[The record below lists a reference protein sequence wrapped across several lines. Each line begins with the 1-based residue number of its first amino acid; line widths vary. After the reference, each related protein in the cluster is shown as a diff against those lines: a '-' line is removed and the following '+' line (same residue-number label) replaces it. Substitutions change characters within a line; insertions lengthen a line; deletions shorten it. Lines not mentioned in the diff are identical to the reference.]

1 MENEFNTIQP
11 TASDYLTGNVD
22 AETYLKAGQQIIQE
36 ELQPQVEQL
45 NEEEA
50 EEEETQDPTFMSEAG
65 AALVGGAA
73 DAVESVGGFAELTG
87 DTLKTSFNTV
97 FGRPIDAT
105 QNPFDSRYQANDGG
119 WLDLP
124 DEWIPE
130 NQTGLGK
137 LSRGLVE
144 FGLLTLATG
153 GAGKAV
159 GAVSG
164 VGKAVGAW
172 QTYSKGNRA
181 LQFVGTA
188 GKVGL
193 EGGVADLVSSSS
205 ETGNMANLLHEH
217 TPWIAPWFTS
227 ALAVEPEDNPWLS
240 RIKTV
245 TAGAGLNWV
254 GWGISSFAKGAW
266 TAARARKAGKS
277 VDEANDLGNQAAK
290 EEYEQLE
297 LFHQNARNAESKQ
310 KAAEGYQGVD
320 PDLTP
325 ERYNP
330 SDTAFTNPS
339 NEDLRTRHHVADA
352 INDIKNG
359 GEGMSYEPL
368 LTNTAWRQITRG
380 DKNISAY
387 LKDVVDDLATEVFQE
402 KGNTLNHKEVKE
414 LIVRQTYEMTKFL
427 ENGGDIAENFS
438 KLFSRDAPNVRI
450 YRNEGKEIV
459 TGTPAQKAA
468 LQLTINSL
476 MKQAQGI
483 ATGAIHI
490 ADDTT
495 VYRQASMVFESAR
508 IALKEH
514 KKIGYMWGLDGKQ
527 MQTGLVPESMM
538 NNAKEAM
545 KKIDEDVDRY
555 VDELVRLTDEG
566 DNEGV
571 KALMEMH
578 AVSRGKVTILDQL
591 QEFFTARING
601 GEIDGVKVKGELRQ
615 QVQSTFYN
623 SVLSAVTTPVK
634 AIFGTNMIGILRPF
648 QAYAGASIG
657 QMMKGQAP
665 NAREMA
671 IAAAQID
678 ALGKA
683 FAEGFQ
689 MFKYTWDSGIHNKQL
704 PYETRFDIEKD
715 VANWKAMGQYVE
727 KYGTDSQ
734 KIAYKGIDA
743 VQTFNNSPWV
753 KYSQNAMAAGDSLA
767 RTLIGRIEMRMRAAT
782 EAADEGI
789 ELSKLTDYVKNTEE
803 KFRDTIFKKNRDGK
817 YVVTDAATKMAGD
830 EAAMTRA
837 LEGNMM
843 GWEMIGRIP
852 GMTAFFP
859 FVRTGFNS
867 LDLVFKHTPLE
878 AFRTRYQD
886 IMNGKNLEKYGLT
899 EATLPQAK
907 ALMEGRIA
915 MGSTIMGM
923 ATIAAMA
930 GNMTG
935 DYPYTKEDRD
945 AWQMAGIQPY
955 SFKFGNTYVSYK
967 NLEPFNTL
975 FAMAANMV
983 QNGDILGESYIDNG
997 MKKLVYMTAAVIVDK
1012 SMLSGVED
1020 LATLMSGDTSGQN
1033 YARVAARF
1041 ARSHLPYAGLSGQ
1054 LGSIIDANKKE
1065 AQELTELF
1073 IKRDAISKS
1082 TLPPKY
1088 DILSK
1093 DRTGKPLVHDAQ
1105 HPLLR
1110 LFNAVSPVPVVIIDG
1125 DPIREALVEMRYNL
1139 PETMN
1144 KINGVTLNAY
1154 ERSQLQKYMSMGKLR
1169 SKLEKVILDNKT
1181 WRDGLDRYKAN
1192 NLRIS
1197 EGASLYEAQFYQIVD
1212 GIFREEKKIAVER
1225 MKREIPELGERIEA
1239 RRANQQAVKTGRYE
1253 LVEKLKQ
1260 HGI

>member
-1 MENEFNTIQP
+1 METELNTINEGMP
-11 TASDYLTGNVD
+11 TIGEILDGTVD
-22 AETYLKAGQQIIQE
+22 MTERLAPTSPQL
-36 ELQPQVEQL
+36 LQ
-45 NEEEA
+45 
-50 EEEETQDPTFMSEAG
+50 EEEEEKEEKPKETDDATFMSEAG
-65 AALVGGAA
+65 AAIVGGAA

-87 DTLKTSFNTV
+87 DTLKTSFNTL

-124 DEWIPE
+124 DDWIPE
-130 NQTGLGK
+130 NKTGLGK

-144 FGLLTLATG
+144 FGLLTVTTG
-153 GAGKAV
+153 
-159 GAVSG
+159 G
-164 VGKAVGAW
+164 VGKLAKGVSFVGKAAGAW
-172 QTYSKGNRA
+172 QNYSKGSRA
-181 LQFVGTA
+181 LQFLGTGA
-188 GKVGL
+188 KIGA
-193 EGGVADLVSSSS
+193 EGAVADLVSSSS

-227 ALAVEPEDNPWLS
+227 ALAIEPEDNPWLS

-277 VDEANDLGNQAAK
+277 VDEANDLGNQAAQ
-290 EEYEQLE
+290 EEYEQLS

-310 KAAEGYQGVD
+310 AAKEGNQGID

-330 SDTAFTNPS
+330 SDTALTNPS
-339 NEDLRTRHHVADA
+339 NESLRTKHHLADA
-352 INDIKNG
+352 VNDIKTG
-359 GEGMSYEPL
+359 GDGMSYEPL

-380 DKNISAY
+380 DKNISEY
-387 LKDVVDDLATEVFQE
+387 LKEIVDDMATEIFQE
-402 KGNTLNHKEVKE
+402 KGNTLNHKEIKE
-414 LIVRQTYEMTKFL
+414 LIIRQTYEMTKFL
-427 ENGGDIAENFS
+427 ENGQDVAKNFS
-438 KLFSRDAPNVRI
+438 KLFDKDAPNVRI

-495 VYRQASMVFESAR
+495 VYRQANMVFESAR

-538 NNAKEAM
+538 KNAKQAM
-545 KKIDEDVDRY
+545 DEIDKNVDRY

-566 DNEGV
+566 DDEGV

-578 AVSRGKVTILDQL
+578 AVSGGKVTVLDQL

-601 GEIDGVKVKGELRQ
+601 GEIDGIKVKGELRQ

-623 SVLSAVTTPVK
+623 SVLSSITTPVK

-657 QMMKGQAP
+657 QVMKGQAF
-665 NAREMA
+665 NTREMA

-683 FAEGFQ
+683 FAEGFE

-704 PYETRFDIEKD
+704 PYETRFDVEKD
-715 VANWKAMGQYVE
+715 IANWKTMGQYVE
-727 KYGTDSQ
+727 QYGTESQ
-734 KIAYKGIDA
+734 KVAYRGIDV
-743 VQTFNNSPWV
+743 VQRFNNNPWV

-767 RTLIGRIEMRMRAAT
+767 RTLIGRVEMRMRAAT
-782 EAADEGI
+782 AAADKGI
-789 ELSKLTDYVKNTEE
+789 ELNKLTDYVKNTEE
-803 KFRDTIFKKNRDGK
+803 EFRDIIFKKNRDGK
-817 YVVTDAATKMAGD
+817 YIVSDEATKMAGD

-899 EATLPQAK
+899 KATLPQAQ

-915 MGSTIMGM
+915 IGSSIMGM

-955 SFKFGNTYVSYK
+955 SFKFGDTYVSYK
-967 NLEPFNTL
+967 NLEPFNTVL
-975 FAMAANMV
+975 AMAANVV
-983 QNGDILGESYIDNG
+983 QNGDILGETYIDNF
-997 MKKLVYMTAAVIVDK
+997 MKKLVFMTAAVVVDK

-1054 LGSIIDANKKE
+1054 LGTIIDANKKE
-1065 AQELTELF
+1065 AQQLHELF
-1073 IKRDAISKS
+1073 VKRDAFTKS

-1110 LFNAVSPVPVVIIDG
+1110 LFNAVSPLPVVIIDG
-1125 DPIREALVEMRYNL
+1125 DPVREGLVEMRYNL

-1144 KINGVTLNAY
+1144 KIDGVVLNAY
-1154 ERSQLQKYMSMGKLR
+1154 ERSQLQKYMSMGNLR
-1169 SKLEKVILDNKT
+1169 ARLERIIVHDKT
-1181 WRDGLDRYKAN
+1181 WRSDLDRYKAN
-1192 NLRIS
+1192 NLQVS
-1197 EGASLYEAQFYQIVD
+1197 DGAKLYSSRFYRMVHEAFKD
-1212 GIFREEKKIAVER
+1212 EKDIAVRR
-1225 MKREIPELGERIEA
+1225 MKREIPELGARIEA
-1239 RRANQQAVKTGRYE
+1239 RRANEQAVKTGRYE
-1253 LVEKLKQ
+1253 LVEKLKK
-1260 HGI
+1260 HGY

>member
-1 MENEFNTIQP
+1 
-11 TASDYLTGNVD
+11 
-22 AETYLKAGQQIIQE
+22 
-36 ELQPQVEQL
+36 
-45 NEEEA
+45 
-50 EEEETQDPTFMSEAG
+50 
-65 AALVGGAA
+65 
-73 DAVESVGGFAELTG
+73 
-87 DTLKTSFNTV
+87 
-97 FGRPIDAT
+97 
-105 QNPFDSRYQANDGG
+105 
-119 WLDLP
+119 
-124 DEWIPE
+124 
-130 NQTGLGK
+130 
-137 LSRGLVE
+137 
-144 FGLLTLATG
+144 
-153 GAGKAV
+153 
-159 GAVSG
+159 
-164 VGKAVGAW
+164 
-172 QTYSKGNRA
+172 
-181 LQFVGTA
+181 
-188 GKVGL
+188 
-193 EGGVADLVSSSS
+193 
-205 ETGNMANLLHEH
+205 
-217 TPWIAPWFTS
+217 
-227 ALAVEPEDNPWLS
+227 
-240 RIKTV
+240 
-245 TAGAGLNWV
+245 
-254 GWGISSFAKGAW
+254 
-266 TAARARKAGKS
+266 
-277 VDEANDLGNQAAK
+277 
-290 EEYEQLE
+290 
-297 LFHQNARNAESKQ
+297 
-310 KAAEGYQGVD
+310 
-320 PDLTP
+320 
-325 ERYNP
+325 
-330 SDTAFTNPS
+330 
-339 NEDLRTRHHVADA
+339 
-352 INDIKNG
+352 
-359 GEGMSYEPL
+359 
-368 LTNTAWRQITRG
+368 
-380 DKNISAY
+380 
-387 LKDVVDDLATEVFQE
+387 
-402 KGNTLNHKEVKE
+402 
-414 LIVRQTYEMTKFL
+414 
-427 ENGGDIAENFS
+427 
-438 KLFSRDAPNVRI
+438 
-450 YRNEGKEIV
+450 
-459 TGTPAQKAA
+459 
-468 LQLTINSL
+468 
-476 MKQAQGI
+476 
-483 ATGAIHI
+483 
-490 ADDTT
+490 
-495 VYRQASMVFESAR
+495 
-508 IALKEH
+508 
-514 KKIGYMWGLDGKQ
+514 
-527 MQTGLVPESMM
+527 
-538 NNAKEAM
+538 
-545 KKIDEDVDRY
+545 
-555 VDELVRLTDEG
+555 
-566 DNEGV
+566 
-571 KALMEMH
+571 
-578 AVSRGKVTILDQL
+578 
-591 QEFFTARING
+591 
-601 GEIDGVKVKGELRQ
+601 
-615 QVQSTFYN
+615 
-623 SVLSAVTTPVK
+623 
-634 AIFGTNMIGILRPF
+634 
-648 QAYAGASIG
+648 
-657 QMMKGQAP
+657 
-665 NAREMA
+665 
-671 IAAAQID
+671 
-678 ALGKA
+678 
-683 FAEGFQ
+683 
-689 MFKYTWDSGIHNKQL
+689 
-704 PYETRFDIEKD
+704 
-715 VANWKAMGQYVE
+715 
-727 KYGTDSQ
+727 
-734 KIAYKGIDA
+734 
-743 VQTFNNSPWV
+743 
-753 KYSQNAMAAGDSLA
+753 MAAGDSLA

-1020 LATLMSGDTSGQN
+1020 LATLMSGETSGQN

-1065 AQELTELF
+1065 AHDLRELF

-1110 LFNAVSPVPVVIIDG
+1110 LFNAVSPVPVVIVDG

-1212 GIFREEKKIAVER
+1212 GIFREEKRIAVER

-1253 LVEKLKQ
+1253 LVEKLRQ

>member
-1 MENEFNTIQP
+1 METELNTLKE
-11 TASDYLTGNVD
+11 ASDFLVGDID
-22 AETYLKAGQQIIQE
+22 ADAFLKAGQ
-36 ELQPQVEQL
+36 
-45 NEEEA
+45 NEEEPQEEKEEKK
-50 EEEETQDPTFMSEAG
+50 EEEDATFMSEAG
-65 AALVGGAA
+65 AAIAGGAA

-87 DTLKTSFNTV
+87 DTLKTSFNTL

-105 QNPFDSRYQANDGG
+105 QNPFDSRYKANDGG

-130 NQTGLGK
+130 NKTGLGK

-144 FGLLTLATG
+144 FGLLTVTTG
-153 GAGKAV
+153 
-159 GAVSG
+159 G
-164 VGKAVGAW
+164 VGKLAKGVSVVGKAAGAW
-172 QTYSKGNRA
+172 QNYSKGNRA
-181 LQFVGTA
+181 LQFMGTA

-217 TPWIAPWFTS
+217 TPWLAPWFTN
-227 ALAVEPEDNPWLS
+227 AIAIEPEDNPWLS

-254 GWGISSFAKGAW
+254 GWGISAFAKGAW
-266 TAARARKAGKS
+266 TAARARKAGKTVEES
-277 VDEANDLGNQAAK
+277 DNLGNQAAQEK
-290 EEYEQLE
+290 YEQLE

-310 KAAEGYQGVD
+310 AAKEGNQGID

-339 NEDLRTRHHVADA
+339 NESLRTKHHLADA
-352 INDIKNG
+352 VNDIKTG
-359 GEGMSYEPL
+359 GDGMSYEPL

-380 DKNISAY
+380 DKNISEY
-387 LKDVVDDLATEVFQE
+387 LKEIVDDMATEIFQE
-402 KGNTLNHKEVKE
+402 KGNTLNHKEIKE

-427 ENGGDIAENFS
+427 ENGQDVAKNFS
-438 KLFSRDAPNVRI
+438 KLFDKDAPNVRI

-495 VYRQASMVFESAR
+495 VYRQANMVFESAR

-538 NNAKEAM
+538 KNAKQAM
-545 KKIDEDVDRY
+545 EDIDKKVDRY

-566 DNEGV
+566 DDEGV

-578 AVSRGKVTILDQL
+578 AVSGGKVTILDQL

-601 GEIDGVKVKGELRQ
+601 GEIDGIKVKGELRQ

-623 SVLSAVTTPVK
+623 SVLSSITTPVK
-634 AIFGTNMIGILRPF
+634 AIFGTNLIGIMRPF
-648 QAYAGASIG
+648 QAWAGASIG
-657 QMMKGQAP
+657 QVMKGQAP

-683 FAEGFQ
+683 FAEGFE

-704 PYETRFDIEKD
+704 PYETRFDVEKD
-715 VANWKAMGQYVE
+715 IANWKTMGQYVE
-727 KYGTDSQ
+727 QYGTESQ
-734 KIAYKGIDA
+734 KVAYRGIDV
-743 VQTFNNSPWV
+743 VQQFNNNPWV

-767 RTLIGRIEMRMRAAT
+767 RTLIGRVEMRMRAAT
-782 EAADEGI
+782 AAADEGI

-803 KFRDTIFKKNRDGK
+803 KFRDSIFKKNRDGK
-817 YVVTDAATKMAGD
+817 YIVSDSAAKMAGD

-899 EATLPQAK
+899 EATLPQAQ

-915 MGSTIMGM
+915 IGSSIMGM

-967 NLEPFNTL
+967 NLEPFNTVL
-975 FAMAANMV
+975 AMAANVV
-983 QNGDILGESYIDNG
+983 QNGDILGETYIDNF
-997 MKKLVYMTAAVIVDK
+997 MKKLVFMTAAVVVDK

-1054 LGSIIDANKKE
+1054 LGTIIDANKKE
-1065 AQELTELF
+1065 AQQLHELF
-1073 IKRDAISKS
+1073 VKRDAFTKS

-1110 LFNAVSPVPVVIIDG
+1110 LFNAVSPLPVVIIDG
-1125 DPIREALVEMRYNL
+1125 DPVREGLVEMRYNL

-1144 KINGVTLNAY
+1144 KIDGVVLNAY

-1169 SKLEKVILDNKT
+1169 ARLERAMILDKT
-1181 WRDGLDRYKAN
+1181 WRSDLDRYKAN
-1192 NLRIS
+1192 NLQISDGAELYSTRFYRIIH
-1197 EGASLYEAQFYQIVD
+1197 QI
-1212 GIFREEKKIAVER
+1212 FKQEKEIAVGR
-1225 MKREIPELGERIEA
+1225 MIREIPELGKRIES
-1239 RRANQQAVKTGRYE
+1239 RKANKHAVKTGRYE
-1253 LVEKLKQ
+1253 LIEKLTNIPK
-1260 HGI
+1260 

>member
-1 MENEFNTIQP
+1 
-11 TASDYLTGNVD
+11 
-22 AETYLKAGQQIIQE
+22 
-36 ELQPQVEQL
+36 
-45 NEEEA
+45 
-50 EEEETQDPTFMSEAG
+50 
-65 AALVGGAA
+65 
-73 DAVESVGGFAELTG
+73 
-87 DTLKTSFNTV
+87 
-97 FGRPIDAT
+97 
-105 QNPFDSRYQANDGG
+105 
-119 WLDLP
+119 
-124 DEWIPE
+124 
-130 NQTGLGK
+130 
-137 LSRGLVE
+137 
-144 FGLLTLATG
+144 
-153 GAGKAV
+153 
-159 GAVSG
+159 
-164 VGKAVGAW
+164 
-172 QTYSKGNRA
+172 
-181 LQFVGTA
+181 
-188 GKVGL
+188 
-193 EGGVADLVSSSS
+193 
-205 ETGNMANLLHEH
+205 
-217 TPWIAPWFTS
+217 
-227 ALAVEPEDNPWLS
+227 
-240 RIKTV
+240 
-245 TAGAGLNWV
+245 
-254 GWGISSFAKGAW
+254 
-266 TAARARKAGKS
+266 
-277 VDEANDLGNQAAK
+277 
-290 EEYEQLE
+290 
-297 LFHQNARNAESKQ
+297 
-310 KAAEGYQGVD
+310 
-320 PDLTP
+320 
-325 ERYNP
+325 
-330 SDTAFTNPS
+330 
-339 NEDLRTRHHVADA
+339 
-352 INDIKNG
+352 
-359 GEGMSYEPL
+359 
-368 LTNTAWRQITRG
+368 
-380 DKNISAY
+380 
-387 LKDVVDDLATEVFQE
+387 
-402 KGNTLNHKEVKE
+402 
-414 LIVRQTYEMTKFL
+414 
-427 ENGGDIAENFS
+427 
-438 KLFSRDAPNVRI
+438 
-450 YRNEGKEIV
+450 
-459 TGTPAQKAA
+459 
-468 LQLTINSL
+468 
-476 MKQAQGI
+476 
-483 ATGAIHI
+483 
-490 ADDTT
+490 
-495 VYRQASMVFESAR
+495 
-508 IALKEH
+508 
-514 KKIGYMWGLDGKQ
+514 
-527 MQTGLVPESMM
+527 
-538 NNAKEAM
+538 
-545 KKIDEDVDRY
+545 
-555 VDELVRLTDEG
+555 
-566 DNEGV
+566 
-571 KALMEMH
+571 
-578 AVSRGKVTILDQL
+578 
-591 QEFFTARING
+591 
-601 GEIDGVKVKGELRQ
+601 
-615 QVQSTFYN
+615 
-623 SVLSAVTTPVK
+623 
-634 AIFGTNMIGILRPF
+634 
-648 QAYAGASIG
+648 
-657 QMMKGQAP
+657 
-665 NAREMA
+665 
-671 IAAAQID
+671 
-678 ALGKA
+678 
-683 FAEGFQ
+683 
-689 MFKYTWDSGIHNKQL
+689 
-704 PYETRFDIEKD
+704 
-715 VANWKAMGQYVE
+715 MGQYVE

-1020 LATLMSGDTSGQN
+1020 LATLMSGETSGQN

-1065 AQELTELF
+1065 AHDLRELF

-1110 LFNAVSPVPVVIIDG
+1110 LFNAVSPVPVVIVDG

-1212 GIFREEKKIAVER
+1212 GIFREEKRIAVER

-1253 LVEKLKQ
+1253 LVEKLRQ

>member
-1 MENEFNTIQP
+1 METELNTLKE
-11 TASDYLTGNVD
+11 ASDFLVGDID
-22 AETYLKAGQQIIQE
+22 ADAFLKAGQ
-36 ELQPQVEQL
+36 
-45 NEEEA
+45 NEEEPQEEKEEKK
-50 EEEETQDPTFMSEAG
+50 EEEDATFMSEAG
-65 AALVGGAA
+65 AAIAGGAA

-87 DTLKTSFNTV
+87 DTLKTSFNTL

-130 NQTGLGK
+130 NKTGLGK

-144 FGLLTLATG
+144 FGLLTVTTG
-153 GAGKAV
+153 
-159 GAVSG
+159 G
-164 VGKAVGAW
+164 VGKLAKGVSVVGKAAGAW
-172 QTYSKGNRA
+172 QNYSKGNRA
-181 LQFVGTA
+181 LQFMGTA

-217 TPWIAPWFTS
+217 TPWLAPWFTN
-227 ALAVEPEDNPWLS
+227 AIAIEPEDNPWLS

-254 GWGISSFAKGAW
+254 GWGISAFAKGAW
-266 TAARARKAGKS
+266 TAARARKAGKTVEES
-277 VDEANDLGNQAAK
+277 DNLGNQAAQEK
-290 EEYEQLE
+290 YEQLE

-310 KAAEGYQGVD
+310 AAKEGNQGID

-339 NEDLRTRHHVADA
+339 NESLRTKHHLADA
-352 INDIKNG
+352 VNDIKTG
-359 GEGMSYEPL
+359 GDGMSYEPL

-380 DKNISAY
+380 DKNISEY
-387 LKDVVDDLATEVFQE
+387 LKEIVDDMATEIFQE
-402 KGNTLNHKEVKE
+402 KGNTLNHKEIKE

-427 ENGGDIAENFS
+427 ENGQDVAKNFS
-438 KLFSRDAPNVRI
+438 KLFDKDAPNVRI

-495 VYRQASMVFESAR
+495 VYRQANMVFESAR

-538 NNAKEAM
+538 KNAKQAM
-545 KKIDEDVDRY
+545 EDIDKKVDRY

-566 DNEGV
+566 DDEGV

-578 AVSRGKVTILDQL
+578 AVSGGKVTILDQL

-601 GEIDGVKVKGELRQ
+601 GEIDGIKVKGELRQ

-623 SVLSAVTTPVK
+623 SVLSSITTPVK
-634 AIFGTNMIGILRPF
+634 AIFGTNLIGIMRPF
-648 QAYAGASIG
+648 QAWAGASIG
-657 QMMKGQAP
+657 QVMKGQAP

-683 FAEGFQ
+683 FAEGFE

-704 PYETRFDIEKD
+704 PYETRFDVEKD
-715 VANWKAMGQYVE
+715 IANWKTMGQYVE
-727 KYGTDSQ
+727 QYGTESQ
-734 KIAYKGIDA
+734 KVAYRGIDV
-743 VQTFNNSPWV
+743 VQQFNNNPWV

-767 RTLIGRIEMRMRAAT
+767 RTLIGRVEMRMRAAT
-782 EAADEGI
+782 AAADEGI

-803 KFRDTIFKKNRDGK
+803 KFRDSIFKKNRDGK
-817 YVVTDAATKMAGD
+817 YIVSDSAAKMAGD

-899 EATLPQAK
+899 EATLPQAQ

-915 MGSTIMGM
+915 IGSSIMGM

-967 NLEPFNTL
+967 NLEPFNTVL
-975 FAMAANMV
+975 AMAANVV
-983 QNGDILGESYIDNG
+983 QNGDILGETYIDNF
-997 MKKLVYMTAAVIVDK
+997 MKKLVFMTAAVVVDK

-1054 LGSIIDANKKE
+1054 LGTIIDANKKE
-1065 AQELTELF
+1065 AQQLHELF
-1073 IKRDAISKS
+1073 VKRDAFTKS

-1110 LFNAVSPVPVVIIDG
+1110 LFNAVSPLPVVIIDG
-1125 DPIREALVEMRYNL
+1125 DPVREGLVEMRYNL

-1144 KINGVTLNAY
+1144 KIDGVVLNAY

-1169 SKLEKVILDNKT
+1169 ARLERAMILDKT
-1181 WRDGLDRYKAN
+1181 WRSDLDRYKAN
-1192 NLRIS
+1192 NLQISDGAELYSTRFYRIIH
-1197 EGASLYEAQFYQIVD
+1197 QI
-1212 GIFREEKKIAVER
+1212 FKQEKEIAVGR
-1225 MKREIPELGERIEA
+1225 MIREIPELGKRIES
-1239 RRANQQAVKTGRYE
+1239 RKANKHAVKTGRYE
-1253 LVEKLKQ
+1253 LIEKLTNIPK
-1260 HGI
+1260 

>member
-1 MENEFNTIQP
+1 
-11 TASDYLTGNVD
+11 
-22 AETYLKAGQQIIQE
+22 
-36 ELQPQVEQL
+36 
-45 NEEEA
+45 
-50 EEEETQDPTFMSEAG
+50 
-65 AALVGGAA
+65 
-73 DAVESVGGFAELTG
+73 
-87 DTLKTSFNTV
+87 
-97 FGRPIDAT
+97 
-105 QNPFDSRYQANDGG
+105 
-119 WLDLP
+119 
-124 DEWIPE
+124 
-130 NQTGLGK
+130 
-137 LSRGLVE
+137 
-144 FGLLTLATG
+144 
-153 GAGKAV
+153 
-159 GAVSG
+159 
-164 VGKAVGAW
+164 
-172 QTYSKGNRA
+172 
-181 LQFVGTA
+181 
-188 GKVGL
+188 
-193 EGGVADLVSSSS
+193 
-205 ETGNMANLLHEH
+205 
-217 TPWIAPWFTS
+217 
-227 ALAVEPEDNPWLS
+227 
-240 RIKTV
+240 
-245 TAGAGLNWV
+245 
-254 GWGISSFAKGAW
+254 
-266 TAARARKAGKS
+266 
-277 VDEANDLGNQAAK
+277 
-290 EEYEQLE
+290 
-297 LFHQNARNAESKQ
+297 
-310 KAAEGYQGVD
+310 
-320 PDLTP
+320 
-325 ERYNP
+325 
-330 SDTAFTNPS
+330 
-339 NEDLRTRHHVADA
+339 
-352 INDIKNG
+352 
-359 GEGMSYEPL
+359 
-368 LTNTAWRQITRG
+368 
-380 DKNISAY
+380 
-387 LKDVVDDLATEVFQE
+387 
-402 KGNTLNHKEVKE
+402 
-414 LIVRQTYEMTKFL
+414 
-427 ENGGDIAENFS
+427 
-438 KLFSRDAPNVRI
+438 
-450 YRNEGKEIV
+450 
-459 TGTPAQKAA
+459 
-468 LQLTINSL
+468 
-476 MKQAQGI
+476 
-483 ATGAIHI
+483 
-490 ADDTT
+490 
-495 VYRQASMVFESAR
+495 
-508 IALKEH
+508 
-514 KKIGYMWGLDGKQ
+514 
-527 MQTGLVPESMM
+527 
-538 NNAKEAM
+538 
-545 KKIDEDVDRY
+545 
-555 VDELVRLTDEG
+555 
-566 DNEGV
+566 
-571 KALMEMH
+571 
-578 AVSRGKVTILDQL
+578 
-591 QEFFTARING
+591 
-601 GEIDGVKVKGELRQ
+601 
-615 QVQSTFYN
+615 
-623 SVLSAVTTPVK
+623 
-634 AIFGTNMIGILRPF
+634 MIGILRPF

-665 NAREMA
+665 DAREMA

-715 VANWKAMGQYVE
+715 VANWKTMGQYVE

-734 KIAYKGIDA
+734 KIAYRGIDA
-743 VQTFNNSPWV
+743 VQTFNNMPWV

-782 EAADEGI
+782 AAADKGI
-789 ELSKLTDYVKNTEE
+789 ELNKLTDYVKNTEE
-803 KFRDTIFKKNRDGK
+803 EFRDIIFKKNRDGK

-967 NLEPFNTL
+967 NMEPFNTL
-975 FAMAANMV
+975 FAMAANVV
-983 QNGDILGESYIDNG
+983 QNGDILGESYIDNF

-1041 ARSHLPYAGLSGQ
+1041 ARSHLPFAGLSGQ
-1054 LGSIIDANKKE
+1054 LGSIMDANKKE

-1110 LFNAVSPVPVVIIDG
+1110 LFNAVSPVPIVIVDG

-1169 SKLEKVILDNKT
+1169 AKLEKVILDNKT
-1181 WRDGLDRYKAN
+1181 WRNGLDRYKAN

>member
-1 MENEFNTIQP
+1 METELNTLKE
-11 TASDYLTGNVD
+11 ASDFLVGDID
-22 AETYLKAGQQIIQE
+22 ADAFLKAGQNENPTLLEPQE
-36 ELQPQVEQL
+36 EK
-45 NEEEA
+45 EEKK
-50 EEEETQDPTFMSEAG
+50 EEDDATFLSEAG
-65 AALVGGAA
+65 AAIAGGAA

-87 DTLKTSFNTV
+87 DTLKTSFNTL

-124 DEWIPE
+124 DDWIPE
-130 NQTGLGK
+130 NKTGLGK

-144 FGLLTLATG
+144 FGLLTVTTG
-153 GAGKAV
+153 
-159 GAVSG
+159 G
-164 VGKAVGAW
+164 VGKLAKGVSVVGKAAGAW
-172 QTYSKGNRA
+172 QNYSKGNRA
-181 LQFVGTA
+181 LQFMGTA

-217 TPWIAPWFTS
+217 TPWLAPWFTN
-227 ALAVEPEDNPWLS
+227 AIAIEPEDNPWLA

-254 GWGISSFAKGAW
+254 GWGISAFAKGAW
-266 TAARARKAGKS
+266 TAARARKAGKTVEES
-277 VDEANDLGNQAAK
+277 DNLGNQAGQ
-290 EEYEQLE
+290 EEYEQLS
-297 LFHQNARNAESKQ
+297 LFHQKERNAQSKQ
-310 KAAEGYQGVD
+310 VAKEGNQGID

-339 NEDLRTRHHVADA
+339 HETQRTKHHLADA
-352 INDIKNG
+352 INDIKTG
-359 GEGMSYEPL
+359 GDGMSYEPL

-380 DKNISAY
+380 DKNISEY
-387 LKDVVDDLATEVFQE
+387 LKEVVDDMATEIFQE
-402 KGNTLNHKEVKE
+402 KGNTLNHKEIKE

-427 ENGGDIAENFS
+427 EGGQDVAKNFS
-438 KLFSRDAPNVRI
+438 KLFDKDAPNVRI

-495 VYRQASMVFESAR
+495 VYRQANMVFESAR

-527 MQTGLVPESMM
+527 MQSGLVPESMM
-538 NNAKEAM
+538 KNAKQAM
-545 KKIDEDVDRY
+545 EDIDKKVDRY

-566 DNEGV
+566 DDEGV

-578 AVSRGKVTILDQL
+578 AVSGGKVTVLDQL

-601 GEIDGVKVKGELRQ
+601 GEIDGIKVKGELRQ

-623 SVLSAVTTPVK
+623 SVLSAITTPVK

-657 QMMKGQAP
+657 QVMKGQAF

-683 FAEGFQ
+683 FAEGFE

-715 VANWKAMGQYVE
+715 IANWKTMGQYVE
-727 KYGTDSQ
+727 QYGTESQ
-734 KIAYKGIDA
+734 KIAYRGIDV
-743 VQTFNNSPWV
+743 VQQFNNNPWV

-782 EAADEGI
+782 AAADKGI
-789 ELSKLTDYVKNTEE
+789 ELNKLTDYVKDTEE
-803 KFRDTIFKKNRDGK
+803 GFRDAIFKKNRDGK
-817 YVVTDAATKMAGD
+817 YIVSDEATKMAGD

-899 EATLPQAK
+899 EATLPQAQ

-967 NLEPFNTL
+967 NLEPFNTVL
-975 FAMAANMV
+975 AMAANVV
-983 QNGDILGESYIDNG
+983 QNGDILGETYIDNF
-997 MKKLVYMTAAVIVDK
+997 MKKLVFMTAAVVVDK

-1054 LGSIIDANKKE
+1054 LGTIIDANKKE
-1065 AQELTELF
+1065 AQQLHELF
-1073 IKRDAISKS
+1073 IKRDAFTKS

-1110 LFNAVSPVPVVIIDG
+1110 LFNAVSPLPVVIIDG
-1125 DPIREALVEMRYNL
+1125 DPVREGLVEMRYNL

-1144 KINGVTLNAY
+1144 KIDGVVLNAY

-1169 SKLEKVILDNKT
+1169 ARLERAMIVDKT
-1181 WRDGLDRYKAN
+1181 WRSDLDKYKAN
-1192 NLRIS
+1192 NLQISDGADLYSSRFYSIIHRI
-1197 EGASLYEAQFYQIVD
+1197 FK
-1212 GIFREEKKIAVER
+1212 EEKEIAVGR
-1225 MKREIPELGERIEA
+1225 MIREIPELGKRIEA
-1239 RRANQQAVKTGRYE
+1239 RKANKKAVATGRFE
-1253 LVEKLKQ
+1253 LVEKLTNIPK
-1260 HGI
+1260 